1 MKSHYFSKMSD
12 IDNNKLIGL
21 LITGGG
27 GLLLSQ
33 EHMKGEK
40 EDNGYSLHLRQN
52 FGILKTS
59 IKIQFNYL
67 FYFS

>member
-40 EDNGYSLHLRQN
+40 EDNGYV
-52 FGILKTS
+52 
-59 IKIQFNYL
+59 
-67 FYFS
+67 